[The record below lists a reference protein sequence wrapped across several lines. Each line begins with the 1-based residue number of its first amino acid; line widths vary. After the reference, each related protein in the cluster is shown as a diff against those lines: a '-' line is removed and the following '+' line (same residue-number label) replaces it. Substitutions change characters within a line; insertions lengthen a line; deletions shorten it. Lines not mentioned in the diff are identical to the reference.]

1 MHCRLLG
8 FWLMAII
15 CMTEKKW
22 DLAWWYSC
30 WGWELIFFIFLWSYS
45 TFLID
50 LASTGFSNIDC
61 ILFQNVIPTNKPNVE
76 PKRPGRPVDIS
87 SLCRLSP
94 TVSNAITVSWA
105 ADFTRV
111 GVSLQLHV
119 YICVCISYIFY
130 HFSPSHYHYTIKLHP
145 NIMAIRWILLLYADL
160 VPLILMQ

>member
-1 MHCRLLG
+1 MQTAG
-8 FWLMAII
+8 FLIDGYNLHDR
-15 CMTEKKW
+15 KKW
-22 DLAWWYSC
+22 DLAWWFSG

-61 ILFQNVIPTNKPNVE
+61 ILFQNVIPTNEPNVE

-105 ADFTRV
+105 AVFTRV

-119 YICVCISYIFY
+119 FIDICVCISYIFY

-145 NIMAIRWILLLYADL
+145 NIMAIRWI
-160 VPLILMQ
+160 